1 MTPPCS
7 QASRHPV
14 PSAGGRALIAL
25 VLALLATA
33 TLLTWLFVQADSV
46 SKTEDHAYQRELRL
60 LRQADAEL
68 DAAILAARFGL
79 SLSYDGIVARVNA
92 LDSGVERLMNIPAYI
107 TGDYRESLHKNI
119 SEYARRHAE
128 KTTLVEAFKQDNAV
142 VRNSLAYF
150 PSLREQTQAR
160 LAPETPMAEWV
171 RQFTCGVMTH
181 AVSDDSLPSQRVLGL
196 SSAIANGLAT
206 LDPATAELAISL
218 LAHGRIILENKP
230 ALDGTISRIL
240 LLDSGNQAER
250 IHGEYAR
257 GHARAVERAGRHH
270 TALYAVALLLAAY
283 IAMIV
288 LRLVRTSRALD
299 QANQELEKRLDTL
312 LSTQS
317 NLRLLSTVFTNASE
331 GMLITDAGAR
341 ILAANPAFSRITGY
355 PLDEVLGQ
363 TPALLRSGEHDEDF
377 YQQMWTVL
385 ARDGEW
391 HGEIWNRRR
400 NGSVYPEWL
409 SISAVRDSESGVSH
423 YIGVFSDMSERK
435 AAEARIR
442 FLAHHDTLTGLPN
455 RVLMQDRLN
464 QAVRNARRSGRQV
477 AVLCLDLDRFKT
489 INDSLGPEVGDQLIV
504 KVAERCR
511 SALRETDTLSR
522 QGGDEFVIVLPEL
535 EHAEDAAVAAR
546 KLLSALDTP
555 FELGDHQLSVSAS
568 IGIAI
573 HPGDG
578 STAGALIKNAD
589 IAMYRAKE
597 RGRARYEFYAE
608 DINAATLGK
617 LLLENQ
623 LRRAVS
629 AGELVLHYQPK
640 FAVDGERL
648 AGFEALLR
656 WRHPEHGELSPAAFL
671 NVAEEAG
678 LITEIGTWALREACA
693 QQARWRDQG
702 RLAVPVAVNVSAQQF
717 EQQDIVSLVRDS
729 LEAHRLPAPLLE
741 LELTETTL
749 MRDPAT
755 AADTLQRLRAMGITL
770 AIDDFGTGY
779 ASLSY
784 LHLLPVQTV
793 KIDRSFVSPIGAE
806 DADGKIA
813 SAIIAL
819 AHSLGMIV
827 IAEGVETEGQ
837 RALLASRQCDQ
848 IQGYL
853 LGRPMSAEAATT
865 LLGTAAG
872 TNPA

>member
-1 MTPPCS
+1 MTPPLAR
-7 QASRHPV
+7 ASRYSA

-79 SLSYDGIVARVNA
+79 SPSYDGIVARVNA
-92 LDSGVERLMNIPAYI
+92 LDAGVERLMNIPGYI
-107 TGDYRESLHKNI
+107 TGHYREGLQKSI
-119 SEYARRHAE
+119 SEYTRLHAE
-128 KTTLVEAFKQDNAV
+128 KSILVEAFKQDNAV

-150 PSLREQTQAR
+150 PTLREQTQAR
-160 LAPETPMAEWV
+160 LAPETPMAGAV
-171 RQFTCGVMTH
+171 RQFTCSVMTH
-181 AVSDDSLPSQRVLGL
+181 AVSDDNLPSQRVLEL
-196 SSAIANGLAT
+196 ASEIANGLAT
-206 LDPATAELAISL
+206 LDPATAQLVTSL

-230 ALDGTISRIL
+230 ALDGTISQIL

-250 IHGEYAR
+250 IHAEYAR

-288 LRLVRTSRALD
+288 LRLARTSRALD

-341 ILAANPAFSRITGY
+341 ILAANPAFSQITGY

-377 YQQMWTVL
+377 YRQMWSVL

-400 NGSVYPEWL
+400 DGSVYPEWL
-409 SISAVRDSESGVSH
+409 SISAVRDVESGVSH

-464 QAVRNARRSGRQV
+464 QAVRNTRRSGRRV

-511 SALRETDTLSR
+511 STLRETDTLSR

-546 KLLSALDTP
+546 KLLAVLDTP
-555 FELGDHQLSVSAS
+555 FGLGDHQLSVSAS
-568 IGIAI
+568 IGISI

-578 STAGALIKNAD
+578 STASALIKNAD

-629 AGELVLHYQPK
+629 AGELTLHYQPK
-640 FAVDGERL
+640 YAVDGTRL
-648 AGFEALLR
+648 TGFEALLR

-678 LITEIGTWALREACA
+678 LIAEIGTWALREACA

-702 RLAVPVAVNVSAQQF
+702 RLTVPVAVNVSAQQF
-717 EQQDIVSLVRDS
+717 EQQDIVSLVRQS
-729 LEAHRLPAPLLE
+729 LEEYRLPAPLLE

-749 MRDPAT
+749 MRNPAT
-755 AADTLQRLRAMGITL
+755 AADTLQQLRAMGLTL

-793 KIDRSFVSPIGAE
+793 KIDRSFVSPIGAD

-827 IAEGVETEGQ
+827 IAEGVETERQ
-837 RALLASRQCDQ
+837 QALLASRQCDQ

-865 LLGTAAG
+865 LLGTPTG

>member
-1 MTPPCS
+1 MTPPFPR
-7 QASRHPV
+7 ASRHSAS
-14 PSAGGRALIAL
+14 SAGGRALIAL
-25 VLALLATA
+25 VLALLAPA
-33 TLLTWLFVQADSV
+33 MLLTWLFVQADSV

-79 SLSYDGIVARVNA
+79 SLSYDGIVARVKA
-92 LDSGVERLMNIPAYI
+92 LDAGVERLMNIPGYI
-107 TGDYRESLHKNI
+107 TGDYREGLHKSI
-119 SEYARRHAE
+119 SEYALRHAD
-128 KTTLVEAFKQDNAV
+128 KTKLVEAFKQGNAV

-150 PSLREQTQAR
+150 PTLREQTQAR
-160 LAPETPMAEWV
+160 LAPDTPMAESV
-171 RQFTCGVMTH
+171 RQFTCSVMAH
-181 AVSDDSLPSQRVLGL
+181 AVSDENPPPLRALELASE
-196 SSAIANGLAT
+196 IANGLAT
-206 LDPATAELAISL
+206 LDPATAQLVTSL
-218 LAHGRIILENKP
+218 LAHGTIILENKP
-230 ALDGTISRIL
+230 ALDGTISQIL

-250 IHGEYAR
+250 IHAEYAR
-257 GHARAVERAGRHH
+257 GHARAVERAGRYH
-270 TALYAVALLLAAY
+270 TGLYAVALLLAAY

-288 LRLVRTSRALD
+288 LRLAHTSRALD

-341 ILAANPAFSRITGY
+341 ILAANPAFSQITGY
-355 PLDEVLGQ
+355 SLDEALGQ

-377 YQQMWTVL
+377 YHQMWTVL

-400 NGSVYPEWL
+400 DGSVYPEWL
-409 SISAVRDSESGVSH
+409 SISAVRDAGSGVSH

-464 QAVRNARRSGRQV
+464 QAVRNARRSGRRV

-511 SALRETDTLSR
+511 STLRETDTLSR

-535 EHAEDAAVAAR
+535 EHEENAAVAAR
-546 KLLSALDTP
+546 KLLAALDTP
-555 FELGDHQLSVSAS
+555 FDLSDHQLSISAS
-568 IGIAI
+568 VGIAV
-573 HPGDG
+573 HPSDG
-578 STAGALIKNAD
+578 STAGALITNAD

-629 AGELVLHYQPK
+629 AGELLLHYQPK

-648 AGFEALLR
+648 TGFEALLR
-656 WRHPEHGELSPAAFL
+656 WRHTEHGELSPAAFL

-717 EQQDIVSLVRDS
+717 EQQDIVSLVRRS
-729 LEAHRLPAPLLE
+729 LEEHQLPAPLLE

-755 AADTLQRLRAMGITL
+755 AADTLQRLRAMGVTL

-853 LGRPMSAEAATT
+853 LGRPMNAEAATS

>member
-1 MTPPCS
+1 MSTPV
-7 QASRHPV
+7 SRATRR
-14 PSAGGRALIAL
+14 SAPGARGLALMVL

-46 SKTEDHAYQRELRL
+46 SKAEDQAYQRELRL

-79 SLSYDGIVARVNA
+79 SLSYDGIMARVGA
-92 LDSGVERLMNIPAYI
+92 LDAGIERLATVPTYV
-107 TGDYRESLHKNI
+107 TDDYRDGLQASILAYRQLHERK
-119 SEYARRHAE
+119 SS
-128 KTTLVEAFKQDNAV
+128 LVEAFKRDNAV

-150 PSLREQTQAR
+150 PALREQTQAQ
-160 LAPETPMAEWV
+160 LAPGSSMAELV
-171 RQFTCGVMTH
+171 RQFTCSVMTH
-181 AVSDDSLPSQRVLGL
+181 AMSDENLPSERVLAF
-196 SSAIANGLAT
+196 SSDIESQLAT
-206 LDPATAELAISL
+206 LDAATAQLVISL
-218 LAHGRIILENKP
+218 LAHGRVILDNKP
-230 ALDGTISRIL
+230 ALDETISQIL
-240 LLDSGNQAER
+240 LLESGVQAER
-250 IHGEYAR
+250 IHAEYAR
-257 GHARAVERAGRHH
+257 GHARAVQRADRHH
-270 TALYAVALLLAAY
+270 MALYAVALLLAAY
-283 IAMIV
+283 IALIV
-288 LRLVRTSRALD
+288 LRLARTSRALD
-299 QANQELEKRLDTL
+299 DANQELEQRLDAL

-331 GMLITDAGAR
+331 GMLITDARAR
-341 ILAANPAFSRITGY
+341 ILAANPAFTQITGY

-363 TPALLRSGEHDEDF
+363 TPALLRSGEHPEDF
-377 YQQMWTVL
+377 YRQMWAVL
-385 ARDGEW
+385 TRDGEW

-400 NGSVYPEWL
+400 DGSVYPEWL
-409 SISAVRDSESGVSH
+409 SISAVRDQGSGISH

-464 QAVRNARRSGRQV
+464 QAVRNARRSKRHV

-511 SALRETDTLSR
+511 ATLRETDTLSR

-546 KLLSALDTP
+546 KLLVALDTP
-555 FELGDHQLSVSAS
+555 FNLGDHQLAVSAS
-568 IGIAI
+568 IGIAL

-578 STAGALIKNAD
+578 STAAALIKNAD

-608 DINAATLGK
+608 DINVATVGK

-629 AGELVLHYQPK
+629 AGELMLHYQPK
-640 FAVDGERL
+640 FAIEGARL
-648 AGFEALLR
+648 IGFEALLR
-656 WRHPEHGELSPAAFL
+656 WRHPEQGELSPAAFL
-671 NVAEEAG
+671 QVAEEAG
-678 LITEIGTWALREACA
+678 LITEIGTWVLGEACA
-693 QQARWRDQG
+693 QQARWREQG
-702 RLAVPVAVNVSAQQF
+702 HLNVPVAVNVSAQQF
-717 EQQDIVSLVRDS
+717 ERQDIVALIRQS
-729 LEAHRLPAPLLE
+729 LEEHELPAPMLE

-749 MRDPAT
+749 MRDPAM
-755 AADTLQRLRAMGITL
+755 AADTLQRLRAMGVTL

-793 KIDRSFVSPIGAE
+793 KIDRSFVAPIGST
-806 DADGKIA
+806 DVDGKIA

-827 IAEGVETEGQ
+827 VAEGVETETQ
-837 RALLASRQCDQ
+837 RALLAARGCDQ

-853 LGRPMSAEAATT
+853 LGKPMSAEAAAS
-865 LLGTAAG
+865 LLGAHEG
-872 TNPA
+872 TKPA